1 MRAPLLR
8 VLPIFVILALV
19 CGSGSFAAEYTI
31 NTNPDATDYTLNA
44 GDTLTAGLT
53 ATHSGTLTIGGNSTV
68 STGAN
73 TLTSSGAI
81 TGTAGTTITKTGT
94 GTWSISAANENFNSS
109 IDLQEGTLHVTNRY
123 SIGNVNVNIG
133 ENATFEVNRLNSQN
147 GTAVSDYVGTISG
160 TGTLK
165 LTSVGN
171 WMSSNGSNPTQFL
184 STYMN
189 DFTGTLWLSGSSNG
203 SRFRIGSA
211 GDMEIV
217 NRLKLIKIDG
227 NGEFWNATTNAVNI
241 DFDLNGFGASD
252 GTKRGAIRI
261 DSNQTYNGTFTLS
274 GNSSIGFCSVS
285 GRTATFNNTIATNGY
300 TLQLGTTIPNTA
312 EGNFCTFYLNGD
324 VTSGGT
330 LGTIE
335 VPKTQLNGAAGGNV
349 KLVVGN
355 SSAADSPV
363 TQTINA
369 NIAYS
374 GAWASGVHT
383 LTFQP
388 GANRTIEV
396 KGVIS
401 GEGSLTKTGA
411 GTLVLSG
418 ANTYQGATSITAG
431 TVKVTKAGGLGTNT
445 VDIAEDATLIWNAAN
460 TGSTLVTNFTNQFTG
475 TGTIRLDNLGN
486 FMTTTGASA
495 LSNYMTGFNGTLTVG
510 SGTRFRLDQGANDAA
525 GLANVKEII
534 VEEGGQFWIQ
544 SNGATIAPKIIL
556 GSTKWVTEPGVPGGI
571 RLSNTFS
578 ATGGMELSADSA
590 MGFIYTS
597 NPVATFSGGLETNG
611 HTLAIRNYASPAYG
625 TVVLSG
631 PISSGTATAPANYG
645 KIQVNVNQACTLKFT
660 ADTREG
666 FATTQALN
674 VNIAMDTNP
683 LVFDVADGYTL
694 QLNGNLTGS
703 GTITKN
709 GTGTLLITQS
719 NAQESGAVTLNAGTT
734 KVTAVSGLGT
744 GTVNIA
750 EDATLIWNAANP
762 KNNSGASLP
771 VNFTNQFTGTGT
783 LRLDEL
789 NNFMTTSADVALSNY
804 LTGFKGTLVIGD
816 GTRVRL
822 DRGASDA
829 AGLANVKEIVVE
841 PGGQFWLN
849 ANSYEIS
856 TNLTLAGKGWNNKGW
871 DTPENPYG
879 AMRMTNNFKING
891 ALTLAD
897 DTELNFVG
905 ACTANFAGG
914 TEMNGHSLRIYG
926 GSAGTA
932 VFGGPIASTGG
943 ALGTINFEATNS
955 TLKFTS
961 MPSDTKTQ
969 AIDANINAAAR
980 PVIFA
985 PEADY
990 TLQPNGT
997 LTSTG
1002 TVTKEGAGTLVFTNS
1017 QTLGTLAVS
1026 DGTLKI
1032 NDGTTLTVNSVTLA
1046 PQALLNLKLSSEAA
1060 NTPLMAVNGTLTSNS
1075 LEGEIA
1081 FSKDADTTIQAGDS
1095 FLLMTAAGMSE
1106 GDFSNLNFAASND
1119 SLIDFPGGVWNYTLQ
1134 PLGNGVG
1141 IFATAQLE
1149 NTVPEPSAWLLLALG
1164 AFFLLKRKK

>member
-1 MRAPLLR
+1 MRAPIFR
-8 VLPIFVILALV
+8 VLPIFVILALT

-31 NTNPDATDYTLNA
+31 STNPDTTAYTLNA
-44 GDTLTAGLT
+44 GDSLTAGLT
-53 ATHSGTLTIGGNSTV
+53 ATHSGTLTVNGNSTV

-81 TGTAGTTITKTGT
+81 TGTAGTTITKTGA
-94 GTWSISAANENFNSS
+94 GTWSITTANENFNSS
-109 IDLQEGTLHVTNRY
+109 IDLTEGTLHVTNRY

-133 ENATFEVNRLNSQN
+133 ENATFNVNRLNSQN

-171 WMSSNGSNPTQFL
+171 WMSSNGSNPTQL
-184 STYMN
+184 LNTYMN
-189 DFTGTLWLSGSSNG
+189 DFTGTLWLSGASNG
-203 SRFRIGSA
+203 SRLRLGSA
-211 GDMEIV
+211 SDIQIV
-217 NRLKLIKIDG
+217 NNMKLIKIDE
-227 NGEFWNATTNAVNI
+227 NGEFWNATANAVNV

-261 DSNQTYNGTFTLS
+261 DANQTYNGSFSLS
-274 GNSSIGFCSVS
+274 GNSSIGFCGVS
-285 GRTATFNNTIATNGY
+285 GRTATFNGPIATNGY
-300 TLQLGTTIPNTA
+300 TLQLGTTIANTA
-312 EGNFCTFYLNGD
+312 EANFCTYYLNGN
-324 VTSGGT
+324 VTSGDS

-335 VPKTQLNGAAGGNV
+335 VPKNQLQGSAGGNV
-349 KLVVGN
+349 KLIVGL
-355 SSAADSPV
+355 SSDAASPT

-369 NIAYS
+369 NLAYS
-374 GAWASGVHT
+374 GSWASGVHT

-396 KGVIS
+396 QGVIS

-418 ANTYQGATSITAG
+418 ANTYQGATSIEAG
-431 TVKVTKAGGLGTNT
+431 TVQVMKAGGLGTNT
-445 VDIAEDATLIWNAAN
+445 VNIAEDATVIWKAGN
-460 TGSTLVTNFTNQFTG
+460 TGSTLVHNFTNQFTG
-475 TGTIRLDNLGN
+475 TGTLRLDNLGN
-486 FMTTTGASA
+486 FMTANAASA
-495 LSNYMTGFNGTLTVG
+495 LSNYMTGFNGTLTIG
-510 SGTRFRLDQGANDAA
+510 SGTRFRLDQGANDAT
-525 GLANVKEII
+525 GLANLKEIVI
-534 VEEGGQFWIQ
+534 EEGGQFWVN
-544 SNGATIAPKIIL
+544 SNGMTIKPKIIL

-571 RLSNTFS
+571 RLANSFS
-578 ATGGMELSADSA
+578 ATGGLELSSDSM
-590 MGFIYTS
+590 MGFVYTS
-597 NPVATFSGGLETNG
+597 NQTNTFSGGLETNG
-611 HTLAIRNYASPAYG
+611 HTLAIRNYANPSSG
-625 TVVLSG
+625 TVVFSG

-645 KIQVNVNQACTLKFT
+645 NIQVNVSQTSTLKFT

-666 FATTQALN
+666 FAKTQALDVN
-674 VNIAMDTNP
+674 VAMGANN
-683 LVFDVADGYTL
+683 LVFDAADGYTL
-694 QLNGNLTGS
+694 QLNGTLTGS

-709 GTGTLLITQS
+709 GTGTLIVTQS
-719 NAQESGAVTLNAGTT
+719 NAQETGAVTLNAGTI
-734 KVTAVSGLGT
+734 KVTADKGLGT
-744 GTVNIA
+744 GSIAIA
-750 EDATLIWNAANP
+750 ENATLDWAME
-762 KNNSGASLP
+762 KSGLPHNLP
-771 VNFTNQFTGTGT
+771 VISGSGTLYLDGNLNMMTSTADSALKNTLSDFTGTLKIGSNT
-783 LRLDEL
+783 RFRMDQG
-789 NNFMTTSADVALSNY
+789 ADDTV
-804 LTGFKGTLVIGD
+804 VID
-816 GTRVRL
+816 QL
-822 DRGASDA
+822 Q
-829 AGLANVKEIVVE
+829 EIIVE
-841 PGGQFWLN
+841 PGGQLWFYSQTGH
-849 ANSYEIS
+849 SYEIS
-856 TNLTLAGKGWNNKGW
+856 TKITLAGRGWKNE
-871 DTPENPYG
+871 ENTYGPYG
-879 AMRMTNNFKING
+879 AMRLSNDFKTTG
-891 ALTLAD
+891 ALELAD
-897 DTELNFVG
+897 NAELCFAA
-905 ACTANFAGG
+905 ACTADYAGG

-926 GSAGTA
+926 SQAGTA
-932 VFGGPIASTGG
+932 VFGGPISSTGG
-943 ALGTINFEATNS
+943 TMGTINFEATNS

-969 AIDANINAAAR
+969 AIDANINVAAR

-990 TLQPNGT
+990 TLQPTGT

-1046 PQALLNLKLSSEAA
+1046 PQALLSLTLSSETA

-1134 PLGNGVG
+1134 PFGNGVG

>member
-8 VLPIFVILALV
+8 VLPIFVILALL

-31 NTNPDATDYTLNA
+31 NTNPDATAYTLNA
-44 GDTLTAGLT
+44 GDSLTAGLT

-68 STGAN
+68 ATGAN
-73 TLTSSGAI
+73 TLTSSGPI
-81 TGTAGTTITKTGT
+81 TGTAGTTITKTGS

-109 IDLQEGTLHVTNRY
+109 IDLQEGRLHVTNRY

-211 GDMEIV
+211 GDMEVV

-227 NGEFWNATTNAVNI
+227 NGEFWNATSNAVNVN
-241 DFDLNGFGASD
+241 FDLNGFGASD

-312 EGNFCTFYLNGD
+312 EANFCTFYLNGD

-445 VDIAEDATLIWNAAN
+445 VDIAEGATLIWNAPGAN
-460 TGSTLVTNFTNQFTG
+460 LLHSFSNQFTG
-475 TGTIRLDNLGN
+475 TGTLRLDNLGN
-486 FMTTTGASA
+486 FMTTTAASA

-525 GLANVKEII
+525 GLANLKEII

-544 SNGATIAPKIIL
+544 SNGATIVPKIIL
-556 GSTKWVTEPGVPGGI
+556 GSTKWSTETGVPGGI

-590 MGFIYTS
+590 MGFIYTT
-597 NPVATFSGGLETNG
+597 NPTATFSGGLETNG
-611 HTLAIRNYASPAYG
+611 HTLNFRNYTSNDYG
-625 TVVLSG
+625 NVVFSG
-631 PISSGTATAPANYG
+631 PVSSGTATAPANYG
-645 KIQVNVNQACTLKFT
+645 NIQMNVAKTSTLKFT

-666 FATTQALN
+666 FATTQALDVN
-674 VNIAMDTNP
+674 VAMNANS
-683 LVFDVADGYTL
+683 LIFDAADGYTL

-703 GTITKN
+703 GTVTKN

-750 EDATLIWNAANP
+750 EDATLIWNAVNP
-762 KNNSGASLP
+762 DNNQNASLP

-822 DRGASDA
+822 DRGASDT

-849 ANSYEIS
+849 ANSYEVS
-856 TNLTLAGKGWNNKGW
+856 TNLTLAGKGWNNASWG
-871 DTPENPYG
+871 PERQENPYG
-879 AMRMTNNFKING
+879 AMRMSNNFKING
-891 ALTLAD
+891 KLTLAD
-897 DTELNFVG
+897 NTELDFVG

-932 VFGGPIASTGG
+932 VFGGPITSTGG
-943 ALGTINFEATNS
+943 ALGTINFEAGNS

-961 MPSDTKTQ
+961 MTSDAKTQ

-980 PVIFA
+980 PVIFV

-990 TLQPNGT
+990 TLQLNGT

-1026 DGTLKI
+1026 DGTLHI
-1032 NDGTTLTVNSVTLA
+1032 NNGTTLTTNSITLS
-1046 PQALLNLKLSSEAA
+1046 PQAVLDLTLSSETADTA
-1060 NTPLMAVNGTLTSNS
+1060 LLAVNGTLTSSS

-1081 FSKDADTTIQAGDS
+1081 FSKDADTTIQEGDS
-1095 FLLMTAAGMSE
+1095 FLLMTAAAMSE
-1106 GDFSNLNFAASND
+1106 ADFASLYFSESND

-1134 PLGNGVG
+1134 PLGDG
-1141 IFATAQLE
+1141 IGIYATAQLDSS
-1149 NTVPEPSAWLLLALG
+1149 VPEPSAWILLALG
-1164 AFFLLKRKK
+1164 TLFLLRRKK

>member
-171 WMSSNGSNPTQFL
+171 WMSSNGSNPTQL
-184 STYMN
+184 LNTYMN
-189 DFTGTLWLSGSSNG
+189 DFTGTIWLSGTSNG
-203 SRFRIGSA
+203 SRFRLGSA
-211 GDMEIV
+211 SDIQIV
-217 NRLKLIKIDG
+217 NNMKLIKIDE
-227 NGEFWNATTNAVNI
+227 NGEFWNATANAVNV

-261 DSNQTYNGTFTLS
+261 DANQTYNGSFSLS
-274 GNSSIGFCSVS
+274 GNSSIGFCGVS
-285 GRTATFNNTIATNGY
+285 GRTATFNGPIATNGY
-300 TLQLGTTIPNTA
+300 TLQLGTTIANTA
-312 EGNFCTFYLNGD
+312 EANFCTYYLNGN
-324 VTSGGT
+324 VTSGDS

-335 VPKTQLNGAAGGNV
+335 VPKNQLQGSAGGNV
-349 KLVVGN
+349 KLIVGL
-355 SSAADSPV
+355 SSDAASPT

-369 NIAYS
+369 NLAYS
-374 GAWASGVHT
+374 GSWASGVHT

-396 KGVIS
+396 NGVIS

-418 ANTYQGATSITAG
+418 ANTYQGATSIEAG
-431 TVKVTKAGGLGTNT
+431 TVQVMKAGGLGTNT
-445 VDIAEDATLIWNAAN
+445 VNIAEDATVIWKAAN
-460 TGSTLVTNFTNQFTG
+460 TGSTLVHNFTNQFTG
-475 TGTIRLDNLGN
+475 TGTLRLDNLGN
-486 FMTTTGASA
+486 FMTANAASA
-495 LSNYMTGFNGTLTVG
+495 LSNYMTGFNGTLTIG

-525 GLANVKEII
+525 GLANLKEII

-544 SNGATIAPKIIL
+544 SNGATIVPKIIL

-571 RLSNTFS
+571 RLANSFS

-590 MGFIYTS
+590 LGFVYTS
-597 NPVATFSGGLETNG
+597 NQTNTFSGGLETNG
-611 HTLAIRNYASPAYG
+611 HTLAIRNYANPSSG
-625 TVVLSG
+625 TVVFSG
-631 PISSGTATAPANYG
+631 PISSGTATAPADYG
-645 KIQVNVNQACTLKFT
+645 NIQMNVSQTSTLKFT
-660 ADTREG
+660 TDTREG
-666 FATTQALN
+666 FAKTQALD
-674 VNIAMDTNP
+674 VNLAMGANN
-683 LVFDVADGYTL
+683 LVFDAAGGYTL
-694 QLNGNLTGS
+694 QLNGTLTGS

-709 GTGTLLITQS
+709 GTGTLIVTQS
-719 NAQESGAVTLNAGTT
+719 NAQESGAITLNAGTI
-734 KVTAVSGLGT
+734 KVTADKGLGT
-744 GTVNIA
+744 GSIAIA
-750 EDATLIWNAANP
+750 ENATLDWAME
-762 KNNSGASLP
+762 KSGLPHNLP
-771 VNFTNQFTGTGT
+771 VISGSGTLYLDGNLNMMTTTADSALKNTLSDFTGTLKIGSNT
-783 LRLDEL
+783 RFRLDQGT
-789 NNFMTTSADVALSNY
+789 NDTDVIDQL
-804 LTGFKGTLVIGD
+804 
-816 GTRVRL
+816 
-822 DRGASDA
+822 
-829 AGLANVKEIVVE
+829 KEIIVE
-841 PGGQFWLN
+841 PGGQLWFYV
-849 ANSYEIS
+849 NSEIS
-856 TNLTLAGKGWNNKGW
+856 TDITLAGKGWKNEEATYGA
-871 DTPENPYG
+871 YG
-879 AMRMTNNFKING
+879 AMRLSNNFKTTG
-891 ALTLAD
+891 SLTLAD
-897 DTELNFVG
+897 DAELCFAA
-905 ACTANFAGG
+905 ACTADYAGG

-926 GSAGTA
+926 SQAGTA
-932 VFGGPIASTGG
+932 VFGGPISSTGG
-943 ALGTINFEATNS
+943 TMGTINFEATNS

>member
-1 MRAPLLR
+1 MRAPIFR
-8 VLPIFVILALV
+8 VLPIFVILALA

-31 NTNPDATDYTLNA
+31 STNPDTTAYTLNA
-44 GDTLTAGLT
+44 GDSLTAGLT
-53 ATHSGTLTIGGNSTV
+53 ATHSGTLTVNGNSTV

-73 TLTSSGAI
+73 TLTSTGAI
-81 TGTAGTTITKTGT
+81 TGTAGTTITKTGA
-94 GTWSISAANENFNSS
+94 GTWSITTANENFNSS
-109 IDLQEGTLHVTNRY
+109 IDLTEGTLHVTNRY

-133 ENATFEVNRLNSQN
+133 ENATFNVNRLNSQN

-171 WMSSNGSNPTQFL
+171 WMSSNGSNPTQL
-184 STYMN
+184 LNTYMN
-189 DFTGTLWLSGSSNG
+189 DFTGTLWLSGASNG
-203 SRFRIGSA
+203 SRLRLGSA
-211 GDMEIV
+211 SDIQIV
-217 NRLKLIKIDG
+217 NNMKLIKIDE
-227 NGEFWNATTNAVNI
+227 NGEFWNATANTVNV

-261 DSNQTYNGTFTLS
+261 DANQTYNGSFSLS
-274 GNSSIGFCSVS
+274 GNSSIGFCGVS
-285 GRTATFNNTIATNGY
+285 GRTATFNGPIATNGY
-300 TLQLGTTIPNTA
+300 TLQLGTTIANTA
-312 EGNFCTFYLNGD
+312 EANFCTYYLNGN
-324 VTSGGT
+324 VTSGDS

-335 VPKTQLNGAAGGNV
+335 VPKNQLQGSAGGNV
-349 KLVVGN
+349 KLIVGL
-355 SSAADSPV
+355 SSDAASPT

-369 NIAYS
+369 NLAYS
-374 GAWASGVHT
+374 GSWASGVHT

-396 KGVIS
+396 QGVIS

-418 ANTYQGATSITAG
+418 ANTYQGATSIEAG
-431 TVKVTKAGGLGTNT
+431 TVQVMKAGGLGTNT
-445 VDIAEDATLIWNAAN
+445 VNIAEDATLIWRAGN
-460 TGSTLVTNFTNQFTG
+460 TGSTLVHNFTNQFTG
-475 TGTIRLDNLGN
+475 TGTLRLDNLGN
-486 FMTTTGASA
+486 FMTANAASA
-495 LSNYMTGFNGTLTVG
+495 LSNYMTGFNGTLTIG

-525 GLANVKEII
+525 GLANLKEIVI
-534 VEEGGQFWIQ
+534 EEGGQFWVN
-544 SNGATIAPKIIL
+544 SNGMTIKPKIIL

-571 RLSNTFS
+571 RLANSFS
-578 ATGGMELSADSA
+578 ATGGLELSSDSV
-590 MGFIYTS
+590 MGFVYTS
-597 NPVATFSGGLETNG
+597 NQTNTFSGGLETNG
-611 HTLAIRNYASPAYG
+611 HTLAIRNYANPSSG
-625 TVVLSG
+625 TVVFSG

-645 KIQVNVNQACTLKFT
+645 NIQVNVNQVCTLKFT

-666 FATTQALN
+666 FAKTQALDVN
-674 VNIAMDTNP
+674 VAMGANN
-683 LVFDVADGYTL
+683 LVFDAADGYTL
-694 QLNGNLTGS
+694 QLNGTLTGS

-709 GTGTLLITQS
+709 GTGTLIVTQS
-719 NAQESGAVTLNAGTT
+719 NAQETGAVTLNAGTI
-734 KVTAVSGLGT
+734 KVTADKGLGT
-744 GTVNIA
+744 GSIAIA
-750 EDATLIWNAANP
+750 ENATLDWAME
-762 KNNSGASLP
+762 KSGLPHNLP
-771 VNFTNQFTGTGT
+771 VISGSGTLYLDGNLNMMTSTADSALKNTLSDFTGTLKIG
-783 LRLDEL
+783 
-789 NNFMTTSADVALSNY
+789 SN
-804 LTGFKGTLVIGD
+804 
-816 GTRVRL
+816 TRFRL
-822 DRGASDA
+822 DRGTNDTDVIDQ
-829 AGLANVKEIVVE
+829 LKEIIVE
-841 PGGQFWLN
+841 PGGQLWFYV
-849 ANSYEIS
+849 NSEIS
-856 TNLTLAGKGWNNKGW
+856 TDITLAGKGWKNEEATYGA
-871 DTPENPYG
+871 YG
-879 AMRMTNNFKING
+879 AMRLSNNFKTTG
-891 ALTLAD
+891 SLTLAD
-897 DTELNFVG
+897 DAELCFAA
-905 ACTANFAGG
+905 ACTADYAGG

-926 GSAGTA
+926 SQAGTA
-932 VFGGPIASTGG
+932 VFGGPITSTGG
-943 ALGTINFEATNS
+943 TLGTINFEATNS

-990 TLQPNGT
+990 TLQPTGT

-1046 PQALLNLKLSSEAA
+1046 PQALLNLTLSSETA